1 MKKLV
6 YFIQKLQVMS
16 GGFFLAIFLITVVV
30 QMITR
35 FLGITALWTE
45 DVSMY
50 SFIWSVFMGAGAMI
64 MDKRHF
70 AFTAIAD
77 SITNEKAKRILSI
90 IIWVFML
97 LFCLMMFYYGCLIT
111 KRFWNYT
118 WIGIPA
124 FKRGPT
130 WLCLPISGG
139 VMVLYAITLIYE
151 DIKALKERIG
161 TSSSGKGQIKV
172 IVIITL
178 FAILAFG
185 YFSGKIPMTIILVAM
200 FMLLIGIGVP
210 IAFSLGMVSFIGIN
224 SLPATPNMVV
234 FSKMF
239 NGLNSFTLLAVP
251 LFILAATLMN
261 SGAITD
267 RLIDVCIALV
277 GSVRGGLAHANIL
290 ISMIFAGISGSS
302 QADTAGVGKILI
314 PAMIAQGYDKETS
327 VGVTAASSTL
337 GSIIP
342 PSILMVVYSGI
353 ANVSTGALFLS
364 GLIPGIMLGLA
375 QMGVVVAY
383 GKKKNFP
390 KEKRVPLREVIKKV
404 LKSLPALLTP
414 VILIG
419 GIIFGF
425 FTPTESA
432 AIASVYALIIGLFLY
447 RTLKFSDL
455 PKILMETMKQSSLSL
470 FALSTAT
477 ALGELLSYYR
487 ANTIVQKFF
496 SNVTAK
502 TFVFLLITVAFFIFI
517 GTIMDGV
524 PAMILFVPIILP
536 TAKLLSISPLI
547 LGLIIVITLA
557 LGLVTPPY
565 GLCLLIAS
573 SIANI
578 SIERAFKG
586 VLPYFLVSLAVL
598 IILIIF
604 PNTFLAIPKF
614 LFPSVF

>member
-6 YFIQKLQVMS
+6 YSIQKLQVIS

-30 QMITR
+30 QMATR
-35 FLGITALWTE
+35 ALGITALWTE

-50 SFIWSVFMGAGAMI
+50 SFIWSVFMGAGAMVL
-64 MDKRHF
+64 DKRHF

-77 SITNEKAKRILSI
+77 SITNEKYKRILSI
-90 IIWVFML
+90 IIWTFML

-130 WLCLPISGG
+130 WLCLPISGAI
-139 VMVLYAITLIYE
+139 MVLYALTLLWE
-151 DIKALKERIG
+151 DIKALRKED
-161 TSSSGKGQIKV
+161 TSSPGKGKIKV
-172 IVIITL
+172 IVIVIL
-178 FAILAFG
+178 FIILAFG
-185 YFSGKIPMTIILVAM
+185 YFTGKIPMTVILVAM
-200 FMLLIGIGVP
+200 FILLIGIGVP
-210 IAFSLGMVSFIGIN
+210 IAFSLGMVSLIGIN
-224 SLPATPNMVV
+224 SLPLTPNMVV
-234 FSKMF
+234 FTKMF

-277 GSVRGGLAHANIL
+277 GSFRGGLAHANIL

-302 QADTAGVGKILI
+302 QADTAGIGKILI
-314 PAMIAQGYDKETS
+314 PAMIEHGYDKETS

-390 KEKRVPLREVIKKV
+390 KEKRVPIKIIIRKV
-404 LKSLPALLTP
+404 LTSLPALLTP

-432 AIASVYALIIGLFLY
+432 AIASVYALVIGLFFY

-487 ANTIVQKFF
+487 ANTMVQQFF
-496 SNVTAK
+496 ANITAK

-536 TAKLLSISPLI
+536 TAVLLHISPLI

-598 IILIIF
+598 LILIIF
-604 PNTFLAIPKF
+604 PDTFLAIPKN